1 MRASV
6 ILNHNIKGFDT
17 IRYIQYADPI
27 INQILSSNDLRIDSY
42 VHNIYYWAV

>member
-17 IRYIQYADPI
+17 IYIQYADPI
-27 INQILSSNDLRIDSY
+27 INQILPSNDLRIDSY
-42 VHNIYYWAV
+42 VHNIYY

>member
-17 IRYIQYADPI
+17 IRYIQYADSI
-27 INQILSSNDLRIDSY
+27 INQILNDLRIDSY
-42 VHNIYYWAV
+42 VHNIYYWAF